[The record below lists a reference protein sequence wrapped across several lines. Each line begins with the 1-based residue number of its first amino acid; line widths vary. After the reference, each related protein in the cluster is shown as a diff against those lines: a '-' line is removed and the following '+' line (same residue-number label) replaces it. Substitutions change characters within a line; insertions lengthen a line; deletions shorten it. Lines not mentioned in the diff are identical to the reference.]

1 MRTLFFLLRK
11 EFLQIFRNKL
21 MIRMIFA
28 VPVVQLIILPN
39 AANYEMKNIKMC
51 IIDHDHSEYSR
62 QLINKFTSSGYFQL
76 TNISETYKDA
86 LVVVEEDKADLI
98 VEIPQGFERDL
109 IRDNKSKIMIAANA
123 INGQASGLSVT
134 YANSIIQDFNN
145 EVRVEWIQPPRVN
158 PQPIIEITTSNWFNP
173 KMNYKYFMVPG
184 VLVLL
189 VTLVGFLMTA
199 INIVKEK
206 EDGTIEQLNVSPIK
220 KYQFILGK
228 LIPFWILGN
237 IVLSLGFAVS
247 YIVYGI
253 IPAGNTL
260 LIYLFA
266 AVYLIALLGFGLFVS
281 TLAETQQQAMFI
293 SYFFMTIFIL
303 LGGLF
308 APIENMP
315 GWARILAYMNPVSYF
330 IEVMRMIVLKGSSF
344 TDILRYLGIIS
355 LFAIG
360 FNTLAILNYKKTV

>member
-1 MRTLFFLLRK
+1 
-11 EFLQIFRNKL
+11 
-21 MIRMIFA
+21 
-28 VPVVQLIILPN
+28 
-39 AANYEMKNIKMC
+39 
-51 IIDHDHSEYSR
+51 
-62 QLINKFTSSGYFQL
+62 
-76 TNISETYKDA
+76 
-86 LVVVEEDKADLI
+86 
-98 VEIPQGFERDL
+98 
-109 IRDNKSKIMIAANA
+109 
-123 INGQASGLSVT
+123 
-134 YANSIIQDFNN
+134 
-145 EVRVEWIQPPRVN
+145 VN
-158 PQPIIEITTSNWFNP
+158 PQPMIEITTSNLFNP

-189 VTLVGFLMTA
+189 VTLVGFLLTA

-228 LIPFWILGN
+228 LIPFWIIGN
-237 IVLSLGFAVS
+237 IVLSIGFVVS

-253 IPAGNTL
+253 YPAGNFL

-266 AVYLIALLGFGLFVS
+266 AVYLIALLGFGLLVS

-293 SYFFMTIFIL
+293 SYFFMTVFIL

-330 IEVMRMIVLKGSSF
+330 IEVMRMIVLKGSGF